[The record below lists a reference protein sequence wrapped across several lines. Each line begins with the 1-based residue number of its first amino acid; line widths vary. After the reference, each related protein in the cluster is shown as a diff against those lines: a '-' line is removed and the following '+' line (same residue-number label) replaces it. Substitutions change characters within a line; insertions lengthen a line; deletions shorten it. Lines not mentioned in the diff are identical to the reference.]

1 MSLAGA
7 RGLALSLAV
16 LAAASLVAVSLTADA
31 AFIRS
36 TFGLTEVGV
45 GAIASCIYLGATASS
60 VTGGRLTDSYGP
72 GPTLVLATLLLACG
86 ALVAAGAPSVWVF
99 YAGVLVAGVGYGIVN
114 PPTNVLA
121 NPRSAGRRGLA
132 MSIKQSG
139 IPLGGI
145 VAGAAVPFLADQYG
159 WRWSLALPIGVC
171 LVLAVVFARSCPTP
185 ALDSDLTAN
194 GSQAVR
200 LRLPHA
206 YAFGFLMGGVQVAIF
221 AFLALYLVDDVGMTT
236 SHAGSAL
243 ALLLVGGLVGRPGWG
258 WVSDRVHGDRPRV
271 LQATSLIASAGLVL
285 MPFVGSAFR
294 YPVLVAVGLS
304 SVGWNGV
311 FVASVSEA
319 AEPGAIG
326 VATGRA
332 LLLVSAGAVLIPPG
346 FGWVVHSL
354 DSWTLAWVSCG
365 VLSLLSGLLLQVSRV
380 VPAAGI
386 PNNVH

>member
-1 MSLAGA
+1 MSWAGV

-31 AFIRS
+31 AFIRN

-60 VTGGRLTDSYGP
+60 VAGGRLTDSHGP

-145 VAGAAVPFLADQYG
+145 VAGAVVPLLADKYG
-159 WRWSLALPIGVC
+159 WRVSLALPIGVC
-171 LVLAVVFARSCPTP
+171 LVLAFVFARSCPTP
-185 ALDSDLTAN
+185 ALNSDLTES

-200 LRLPHA
+200 LRLPRA
-206 YAFGFLMGGVQVAIF
+206 YAFGFLMSGVQVAIF

-236 SHAGSAL
+236 SRAGAAL
-243 ALLLVGGLVGRPGWG
+243 ALLLVGGLVGRIGWG

-271 LQATSLIASAGLVL
+271 LQATSLMASAGLVL
-285 MPFVGSAFR
+285 MPFVGSPLR
-294 YPVLVAVGLS
+294 YVILVAVGLS

-311 FVASVSEA
+311 FVASMAEA
-319 AEPGAIG
+319 AEPGSIG
-326 VATGRA
+326 VVTGRA

-346 FGWVVHSL
+346 FGWVVHAL

-365 VLSLLSGLLLQVSRV
+365 VLSLLSVLLLQVSRV
-380 VPAAGI
+380 VPLAGV
-386 PNNVH
+386 PDNVR